1 LITCRELISFLI
13 EYLEGTLS
21 HSERERFD
29 AHLARCTSCVA
40 YLRTYEITLRL
51 ERTVAAD
58 CEPPEELV
66 QAVLA
71 SRGL

>member
-1 LITCRELISFLI
+1 MITCRELISFLI

-21 HSERERFD
+21 RAERERFD
-29 AHLARCTSCVA
+29 AHLAVCDSCVA

-51 ERTVAAD
+51 ERTVADD

-71 SRGL
+71 SRSL